1 MLYSGKF
8 TNHGVLA
15 MKQIKRPKSLT
26 EMTTESLRESIV
38 TGQFKL
44 GEPLS
49 ENQLAASMGTSK
61 TPVREALAQLRIE
74 GLVTIIPQS
83 GTFVF
88 TLSSREILEMCELRS
103 TLEMAAFKFAFQRN
117 RGKFLAALKNIV
129 EKMAEARQRGDVGE
143 YLRLDTKFHEQLFI
157 YCNNQYMADAYS
169 LIAGKIAALRTHM
182 STLPEHTKLSFDEH
196 REFVDA
202 IEREE
207 LDRACIVLGKHIGR
221 SKETYA
227 ENIEDIA
234 MAGREGL
241 RKSGGSK
248 SK

>member
-1 MLYSGKF
+1 
-8 TNHGVLA
+8 

-88 TLSSREILEMCELRS
+88 TLSSREVLEMSELRN
-103 TLEMAAFKFAFQRN
+103 TLEIAAFKFAFQRN
-117 RGKFLAALKNIV
+117 REELLAALKGIV
-129 EKMAEARQRGDVGE
+129 EKMAETRRGDDVGE
-143 YLRLDTKFHEQLFI
+143 YLRLDTEFHEQLFI
-157 YCNNQYMADAYS
+157 YCSNQYMADAYS

-182 STLPEHTKLSFDEH
+182 STLPQHTKLSFEEH
-196 REFVDA
+196 QEFVDA
-202 IEREE
+202 IEREK
-207 LDRACIVLGKHIGR
+207 LDEACIILDKHIGR

-227 ENIEDIA
+227 ENIQDIA
-234 MAGREGL
+234 IAGKE
-241 RKSGGSK
+241 
-248 SK
+248 